1 MDNSKTVITGATG
14 WLGSELSRILVE
26 EHNLSTRQLYFI
38 SSANKKK
45 KIGKKTFTTITFR
58 DLDNIEDT
66 ENYYDFAFLPRHN
79 IDSIGPKKYREVN
92 EKIIM
97 DSVSSINI
105 LRPKN
110 IVLASSGAVYKTGK
124 ISEDSNNSLYSD
136 LKIFQEEKIQ
146 EVCSKVNSNLIT
158 IRIFNLSGNGM
169 PRENTFALSQIIR
182 EALNNQKIFI
192 KSNFR
197 VNRSYCDV
205 TQLLRMLVSASN
217 SGYIGTLDSS
227 GIKIEIRDLAEKVVN
242 ELKSLSKIHA
252 PDLVSGALPDNY
264 FSESKKYDDLLRE
277 YLGEKTLSI
286 KEQIH
291 KTKNA
296 LNNTNSN

>member
-38 SSANKKK
+38 SSANRKK

-97 DSVSSINI
+97 DSVNLINV

-252 PDLVSGALPDNY
+252 PDVVSGALPDNY

>member
-1 MDNSKTVITGATG
+1 MDNSKIVITGATG

-26 EHNLSTRQLYFI
+26 EHNLSTRQLHCI
-38 SSANKKK
+38 SSTNRKM
-45 KIGKKTFTTITFR
+45 KIGKNTFTTITFR
-58 DLDNIEDT
+58 DLDKSEDIN
-66 ENYYDFAFLPRHN
+66 NYYDFAFLPRYN

-92 EKIIM
+92 EKIVM
-97 DSVSSINI
+97 DSVNSINV

-110 IVLASSGAVYKTGK
+110 VVLASSGAVYKTGK
-124 ISEDSNNSLYSD
+124 ISENSVNSLYSD

-146 EVCSKVNSNLIT
+146 EACNKVNSNLIT

-169 PRENTFALSQIIR
+169 PRDNTFAFSQIICK
-182 EALNNQKIFI
+182 ALNNQKIYI

-205 TQLLRMLVSASN
+205 TQLLRMLILASN
-217 SGYIGTLDSS
+217 SGYRGTLDSS
-227 GIKIEIRDLAEKVVN
+227 GVKIEIRALAEKVVN
-242 ELKSLSKIHA
+242 ELKSLSEIHA
-252 PDLVSGALPDNY
+252 PDVISGALPDDY
-264 FSESKKYDDLLRE
+264 YSESKKYDNLLME

-291 KTKNA
+291 KTKNGF
-296 LNNTNSN
+296 N

>member
-242 ELKSLSKIHA
+242 ELRSLSKIYA
-252 PDLVSGALPDNY
+252 PDVISGAQPDNY

>member
-1 MDNSKTVITGATG
+1 MDNSKIVITGATG

-26 EHNLSTRQLYFI
+26 EHNLSTRQLHCI
-38 SSANKKK
+38 SSTNRKM
-45 KIGKKTFTTITFR
+45 KIGKNTFTTITFR
-58 DLDNIEDT
+58 DLDKSEDIN
-66 ENYYDFAFLPRHN
+66 NYYDFAFLPRYN

-92 EKIIM
+92 EKIVM
-97 DSVSSINI
+97 DSVNSINV

-110 IVLASSGAVYKTGK
+110 VVLASSGAVYKTGK
-124 ISEDSNNSLYSD
+124 ISENSGNSLYSD

-146 EVCSKVNSNLIT
+146 EACNKVNSNLIT

-169 PRENTFALSQIIR
+169 PRDNTFAFSQIISK
-182 EALNNQKIFI
+182 ALNQKIYI

-205 TQLLRMLVSASN
+205 TQLLRMLILASN
-217 SGYIGTLDSS
+217 SGYSGTLDSS
-227 GIKIEIRDLAEKVVN
+227 GVKIEIRALAEKVVN
-242 ELKSLSKIHA
+242 ELKSLSEIHA
-252 PDLVSGALPDNY
+252 PDVISGALPDDY
-264 FSESKKYDDLLRE
+264 FSESKKYDNLLME

-291 KTKNA
+291 KTKNGF
-296 LNNTNSN
+296 N

>member
-1 MDNSKTVITGATG
+1 MDNSKIVITGATG

-26 EHNLSTRQLYFI
+26 DHNLSRRHLHFI
-38 SSANKKK
+38 SSANRKKR
-45 KIGKKTFTTITFR
+45 IGKKTFTTITFR
-58 DLDNIEDT
+58 DLDNIVDID
-66 ENYYDFAFLPRHN
+66 NYYDFAFLPRHN
-79 IDSIGPKKYREVN
+79 IDLIGPKKYKEVN

-97 DSVSSINI
+97 DSINSINV

-110 IVLASSGAVYKTGK
+110 VVLASSGAVYKTGK
-124 ISEDSNNSLYSD
+124 ISENLNNSLYSD

-146 EVCSKVNSNLIT
+146 EACSKVNSNLII
-158 IRIFNLSGNGM
+158 IRIFNLSGSGM

-192 KSNFR
+192 KSNFH

-205 TQLLRMLVSASN
+205 TQLLKLLISASN

-227 GIKIEIRDLAEKVVN
+227 GIKIEIRDLAAKVVK
-242 ELKSLSKIHA
+242 ELRSLSKIHA
-252 PDLVSGALPDNY
+252 PDIISGALPDNY
-264 FSESKKYDDLLRE
+264 FSESKKYDDLLKK
-277 YLGEKTLSI
+277 YSGEKTLSI

-291 KTKNA
+291 KTKNG
-296 LNNTNSN
+296 LNNSN

>member
-38 SSANKKK
+38 SSANRKK

-97 DSVSSINI
+97 DSVNLINV

-192 KSNFR
+192 KSDFR
-197 VNRSYCDV
+197 VNRSYCDI

-252 PDLVSGALPDNY
+252 PDVVSGALPDNY

-277 YLGEKTLSI
+277 YLGEKTLSM